1 MKSQETWGSA
11 GLQISHFGL
20 DVHLSVVKVVNIH
33 WTYSAREFKGSNEIK
48 SVKVLR
54 KAYND
59 KRARNP
65 YLGYREK
72 LLCAETSYLVISALT
87 TENTGE
93 NII

>member
-1 MKSQETWGSA
+1 M
-11 GLQISHFGL
+11 
-20 DVHLSVVKVVNIH
+20 
-33 WTYSAREFKGSNEIK
+33 
-48 SVKVLR
+48 KVLR